1 MNVPIEGKA
10 YYFRSKI
17 IDDLD
22 KIISG
27 REHNAQADVLKAEV
41 MHMPFEQLCYT
52 ESVYQQTKKVDAR
65 GMGPLS
71 RVELAVQLVKFVVYY
86 DPNEEYNSEKPKRI
100 RNK

>member
-17 IDDLD
+17 TDDLD

-52 ESVYQQTKKVDAR
+52 ESVYQQAKKIDAR
-65 GMGPLS
+65 GMGTLS
-71 RVELAVQLVKFVVYY
+71 QIELAVQLVKFVIYY
-86 DPNEEYNSEKPKRI
+86 DPMEEYNSEKPRRI